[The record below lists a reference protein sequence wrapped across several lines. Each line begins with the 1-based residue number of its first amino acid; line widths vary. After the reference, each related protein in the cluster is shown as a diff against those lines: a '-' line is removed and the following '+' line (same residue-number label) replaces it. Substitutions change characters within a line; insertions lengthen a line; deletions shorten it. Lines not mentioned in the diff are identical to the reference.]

1 VSAPILSPDREPPGE
16 NVIPAT
22 SGLRRLKDGI
32 VLVAVYAAFALA
44 LIPLASV
51 LYKIVSEGVQ
61 VLSADFFLRSMNGI
75 GGRDAGGGIYHS
87 MVGTLEQVAL
97 ASLMSIPVAV
107 LTAVYLVEYG
117 RDNRLSKVI
126 GFFVDVMTG
135 IPSIVA
141 GLFVLAFWIL
151 VLGFEVSGF
160 AGSLAL
166 AVLMIPT
173 VVRSA
178 EEMLKLVPNDL
189 REASYAL
196 GVPRWRTI
204 TRVVLPTAFTGIV
217 TGVMLAVAR
226 VMGETAPLLLT
237 IWVTKVINFNPFDGA
252 QSSLPTYIWEQAG
265 DPNQVAVDRAWG
277 AALALILI
285 IMALNLGARL
295 LARRASVR

>member
-1 VSAPILSPDREPPGE
+1 VSAPTVTPQRNTPGKPA
-16 NVIPAT
+16 IPET
-22 SGLRRLKDGI
+22 SGIRRLKDNI
-32 VLVAVYAAFALA
+32 VLVAVYVAFALA
-44 LIPLASV
+44 IIPLASV
-51 LYKIVSEGVQ
+51 LFKIVSEGAG
-61 VLSADFFLRSMNGI
+61 VLSADFFLKSMNGI
-75 GGRDAGGGIYHS
+75 GGRDAGGGIYHA

-97 ASLMSIPVAV
+97 ASLMSIPIAV

-117 RDNRLSKVI
+117 QGNRLSKVI
-126 GFFVDVMTG
+126 SFFVDVMTG

-160 AGSLAL
+160 AGALAL

-204 TRVVLPTAFTGIV
+204 TKVVLPTAFTGII
-217 TGVMLAVAR
+217 TGIMLAVAR

-237 IWVTKVINFNPFDGA
+237 IWVTKVINFNAFEGA

-277 AALALILI
+277 AALALIFI
-285 IMALNLGARL
+285 IMVLNFGARL
-295 LARRASVR
+295 LARRTSIR

>member
-1 VSAPILSPDREPPGE
+1 MSVLTAKTGQAIPETSTGRKVKDR
-16 NVIPAT
+16 
-22 SGLRRLKDGI
+22 I

-44 LIPLASV
+44 VIPLVSV
-51 LYKIVSEGVQ
+51 LYKVIGEGIRVI
-61 VLSADFFLRSMNGI
+61 SPDFLLKSMNGI

-87 MVGTLEQVAL
+87 LVGTLEQVAL
-97 ASLMSIPVAV
+97 ASAMSIPIAV

-117 RDNRLSKVI
+117 QGKRLARTIS
-126 GFFVDVMTG
+126 FFVDVMTG

-178 EEMLKLVPNDL
+178 EEMLKLVPNEL

-204 TRVVLPTAFTGIV
+204 TRVVLPTAFTGII
-217 TGVMLAVAR
+217 TGIMLAIAR

-237 IWVTKVINFNPFDGA
+237 IWVTKVINFNPFSGA
-252 QSSLPTYIWEQAG
+252 QSSLPTYIWEQAA
-265 DPNQVAVDRAWG
+265 DPNQVAVSRAWG
-277 AALALILI
+277 AALALIFI
-285 IMALNLGARL
+285 IMVLNIGARL
-295 LARRASVR
+295 LARRTSIR

>member
-1 VSAPILSPDREPPGE
+1 MSAPTLKTRHGGTGSAA
-16 NVIPAT
+16 IPET
-22 SGLRRLKDGI
+22 SGVRKLKDNI
-32 VLVAVYAAFALA
+32 VLVAVYTAFALA
-44 LIPLASV
+44 IIPLASV
-51 LYKIVSEGVQ
+51 LFKIVSEGATVI
-61 VLSADFFLRSMNGI
+61 SGDFFLKSMNGV

-87 MVGTLEQVAL
+87 LIGTLEQVAL
-97 ASLMSIPVAV
+97 ASLMSIPIAV

-117 RDNRLSKVI
+117 QGNRLSKI
-126 GFFVDVMTG
+126 ISFFVDVMTG

-160 AGSLAL
+160 AGALAL

-204 TRVVLPTAFTGIV
+204 TKVVLPTAFTGII
-217 TGVMLAVAR
+217 TGIMLAVAR

-237 IWVTKVINFNPFDGA
+237 IWVTKVINFNPFEGA

-277 AALALILI
+277 AALALIFI
-285 IMALNLGARL
+285 IMVLNFGARL
-295 LARRASVR
+295 LARRTSIR

>member
-1 VSAPILSPDREPPGE
+1 MSAPTLSPKRGLPGGQA
-16 NVIPAT
+16 IPAT
-22 SGLRRLKDGI
+22 SGMRRLKDNI
-32 VLVAVYAAFALA
+32 VLVAVYVAFALA
-44 LIPLASV
+44 VIPLASV
-51 LYKIVSEGVQ
+51 LYKIISEGVQ

-75 GGRDAGGGIYHS
+75 GGRDAGGGIYHA
-87 MVGTLEQVAL
+87 MIGTLEQVAL
-97 ASLMSIPVAV
+97 ASAISIPVAV

-117 RDNRLSKVI
+117 QGNRLSKVI
-126 GFFVDVMTG
+126 SFFVDVMTG

-160 AGSLAL
+160 AGALAL

-204 TRVVLPTAFTGIV
+204 TRVVLPTAFTGII
-217 TGVMLAVAR
+217 TGIMLAVAR

-277 AALALILI
+277 AALALIFI
-285 IMALNLGARL
+285 IMVLNFGARL
-295 LARRASVR
+295 LARRTSIR

>member
-1 VSAPILSPDREPPGE
+1 M
-16 NVIPAT
+16 
-22 SGLRRLKDGI
+22 RRLKDNI
-32 VLVAVYAAFALA
+32 VLVAVYVAFALA
-44 LIPLASV
+44 VIPLASV
-51 LYKIVSEGVQ
+51 LYKIISEGVQ

-75 GGRDAGGGIYHS
+75 GGRDAGGGIYHA
-87 MVGTLEQVAL
+87 MIGTLEQVAL
-97 ASLMSIPVAV
+97 ASAISIPVAV

-117 RDNRLSKVI
+117 QGNRLSKVI
-126 GFFVDVMTG
+126 SFFVDVMTG

-160 AGSLAL
+160 AGALAL

-204 TRVVLPTAFTGIV
+204 TRVVLPTAFTGII
-217 TGVMLAVAR
+217 TGIMLAVAR

-277 AALALILI
+277 AALALIFI
-285 IMALNLGARL
+285 IMVLNFGARL
-295 LARRASVR
+295 LARRTSIR